1 MSGHVDRS
9 NISNPPQE
17 YLIPP
22 NLAFLTMICFT
33 FLELLKWPPFLNS
46 QCPTQKMDL
55 ATYHRRASFPCQS
68 SCGGALLISK
78 IYCSGSFGGRLT
90 SDPYSFRA

>member
-22 NLAFLTMICFT
+22 NLTFLTMICFT
-33 FLELLKWPPFLNS
+33 FLELLQWPPFLNS
-46 QCPTQKMDL
+46 QCPTQKMDF
-55 ATYHRRASFPCQS
+55 ATYHIDEQVFLVKVLVVELC
-68 SCGGALLISK
+68 
-78 IYCSGSFGGRLT
+78 
-90 SDPYSFRA
+90 